1 MRGKSR
7 KFLWQRSVEQAMKG
21 VLPMLLRLA
30 EKLRKSRAEENMDT
44 EEVLA
49 RHHKA
54 PTEYVAAPATHQILQ
69 ET

>member
-1 MRGKSR
+1 
-7 KFLWQRSVEQAMKG
+7 
-21 VLPMLLRLA
+21 MLLRLA